1 MPLIRLNQIEFS
13 IGTQM
18 LLDKVSLTL
27 EKGDRLGLLGRN
39 GAGKSTLLRILSG
52 ELLPEDGERWVN
64 PNIQVTRLEQA
75 LPDNLDLTTYEYV
88 ATGLADVGALLSRFH
103 SLAAD
108 GSAEALKEL
117 STIQDQLEH
126 ADGWSLDQRIAR
138 ILDQLD
144 LTATETLSTLSGG
157 WRRRVA
163 LARALVSEP
172 DVLLLDEPTN
182 HLDIPSIDWLEQQ
195 VQQFGGAIVLIT
207 HDRRFLQRACTH
219 IGELDRG
226 HLALWECD
234 YERFL
239 FLRDQQAAS
248 EQRADALFD
257 KKLAQEETW
266 IRQGIKARR
275 TRNEGRVRA
284 LESMREERS
293 QRRAAQGKGQ
303 FRIEEAARS
312 GKRVVELEQV
322 SFSYEEDKIVDNF
335 STIIQR
341 GDRIGIVGGNGV
353 GKSTLIKLLLGELSP
368 NEGTVSI
375 GTKLEVAYSDQLRG
389 ELDPEKDLIDNIC
402 GGQQFIEINGQRR
415 HAISYLSDFLFT
427 PERIRTP
434 VKALS
439 GGEVNRA
446 ILARLFT
453 RPANLLVLDEPTND
467 LDIETLEL
475 LEEILLDFK
484 GTVLLVSH
492 DRHFMDSV
500 VTSLLVMPGSGQI
513 EEQAGSYSDWEAR
526 GGQIAESSLIKT
538 FPEPNAVDQARQSLQ
553 PTQTVPTAATEK
565 KRKLSYQGAT
575 RVEGLPAEIEALEQ
589 QHAAL
594 LAAISAP
601 GFYEQTAR
609 TGGHDVDHCHRIR
622 AGARSRTRTAG
633 RAGGLTTQRTADTA
647 FTTPIH
653 IAGVEP
659 GNIDAGRVQHVDRFF
674 VSQAL
679 SLLNTQTQKRKHAM
693 LFANKGKV
701 SICLSDQGVTEIA
714 SQAIYP
720 LANLS
725 QLRFPLTA

>member
-52 ELLPEDGERWVN
+52 ELLPEDGERWVD

-144 LTATETLSTLSGG
+144 LTATEALSTLSGG

-239 FLRDQQAAS
+239 FLRDQQAAA

-322 SFSYEEDKIVDNF
+322 SFSYEEEMIVDNF

-453 RPANLLVLDEPTND
+453 RAANLLVLDEPTND

-492 DRHFMDSV
+492 DRHSMDSV
-500 VTSLLVMPGSGQI
+500 VTSLLVMPGSGQS

-526 GGQIAESSLIKT
+526 GGQIAESSLTKHSPSQT
-538 FPEPNAVDQARQSLQ
+538 PSTEPDNPVK
-553 PTQTVPTAATEK
+553 PTQTVTTAATEK
-565 KRKLSYQGAT
+565 KRKLSYQEQ
-575 RVEGLPAEIEALEQ
+575 RELKGLPAEIEALEQ

-601 GFYEQTAR
+601 GFYEQTPEQVA
-609 TGGHDVDHCHRIR
+609 
-622 AGARSRTRTAG
+622 
-633 RAGGLTTQRTADTA
+633 TTLNTVT
-647 FTTPIH
+647 
-653 IAGVEP
+653 E
-659 GNIDAGRVQHVDRFF
+659 
-674 VSQAL
+674 SEQAL
-679 SLLNTQTQKRKHAM
+679 DHA
-693 LFANKGKV
+693 LERLVALEG
-701 SICLSDQGVTEIA
+701 
-714 SQAIYP
+714 
-720 LANLS
+720 
-725 QLRFPLTA
+725 

>member
-1 MPLIRLNQIEFS
+1 VPLIRLNQIEFS

-18 LLDKVSLTL
+18 LLDKVSLSL

-52 ELLPEDGERWVN
+52 ELLPEDGERWVD

-88 ATGLADVGALLSRFH
+88 ATGLAEVGALLSRYH

-108 GSAEALKEL
+108 GSADALNQL
-117 STIQDQLEH
+117 SDIQEQLEH

-138 ILDQLD
+138 VLDQLD
-144 LTATETLSTLSGG
+144 LTATDPLSVLSGG

-239 FLRDQQAAS
+239 FLRDQQAAA

-284 LESMREERS
+284 LESMRDERS

-303 FRIEEAARS
+303 FRLEEAARS

-322 SFSYEEDKIVDNF
+322 SFRYGEETIVDNF

-368 NEGTVSI
+368 NEGQVSL

-389 ELDPEKDLIDNIC
+389 ELDPEKDLIDNVC

-439 GGEVNRA
+439 GGEINRA

-453 RPANLLVLDEPTND
+453 RAANLLVLDEPTND

-492 DRHFMDSV
+492 DRHFMDRV
-500 VTSLLVMPGSGQI
+500 VTSLLVMPGGGNI
-513 EEQAGSYSDWEAR
+513 EDQAGSYSDWEAR
-526 GGQIAESSLIKT
+526 GGQISGSSLIKK
-538 FPEPNAVDQARQSLQ
+538 S
-553 PTQTVPTAATEK
+553 PTQAPLSEPDAQVAPQKSTGTVSGK
-565 KRKLSYQGAT
+565 QRKLSYQEQ
-575 RVEGLPAEIEALEQ
+575 RELKGLPAQIETLEQ

-594 LAAISAP
+594 LITISAP
-601 GFYEQTAR
+601 DFYDQTPEQVAMT
-609 TGGHDVDHCHRIR
+609 
-622 AGARSRTRTAG
+622 
-633 RAGGLTTQRTADTA
+633 LTTVT
-647 FTTPIH
+647 
-653 IAGVEP
+653 E
-659 GNIDAGRVQHVDRFF
+659 
-674 VSQAL
+674 SEQAL
-679 SLLNTQTQKRKHAM
+679 DHA
-693 LFANKGKV
+693 LER
-701 SICLSDQGVTEIA
+701 LVTLEG
-714 SQAIYP
+714 
-720 LANLS
+720 
-725 QLRFPLTA
+725 

>member
-1 MPLIRLNQIEFS
+1 VPLIRLNQIEYS

-52 ELLPEDGERWVN
+52 ELLPEDGERWVD

-88 ATGLADVGALLSRFH
+88 ATGLADVGALLSRYH

-108 GSAEALKEL
+108 GSAEALKAL

-138 ILDQLD
+138 TLDQLD
-144 LTATETLSTLSGG
+144 LTATDPLSVLSGG
-157 WRRRVA
+157 WRRRAA

-239 FLRDQQAAS
+239 FLRDQQAAA

-284 LESMREERS
+284 LETMREERS

-312 GKRVVELEQV
+312 GKRVAELEQV
-322 SFSYEEDKIVDNF
+322 SFRYEEEMIVDNF

-353 GKSTLIKLLLGELSP
+353 GKSTLIKLLLGKLSP
-368 NEGTVSI
+368 EEGTVSI

-453 RPANLLVLDEPTND
+453 RAANLLVLDEPTND

-475 LEEILLDFK
+475 LEEILLEFK

-500 VTSLLVMPGSGQI
+500 VTSLLVMPGGGKI

-526 GGQIAESSLIKT
+526 GGRIAESSLTKHSPSQT
-538 FPEPNAVDQARQSLQ
+538 PSNRSDNPVK
-553 PTQTVPTAATEK
+553 PTQTVSIVATEK
-565 KRKLSYQGAT
+565 KRKLSYQEQ
-575 RVEGLPAEIEALEQ
+575 RELEGLPAAIEALEQ

-594 LAAISAP
+594 LATISAP
-601 GFYEQTAR
+601 GFYEQTPEHVA
-609 TGGHDVDHCHRIR
+609 T
-622 AGARSRTRTAG
+622 T
-633 RAGGLTTQRTADTA
+633 LTTVT
-647 FTTPIH
+647 
-653 IAGVEP
+653 E
-659 GNIDAGRVQHVDRFF
+659 
-674 VSQAL
+674 SEQAL
-679 SLLNTQTQKRKHAM
+679 DHA
-693 LFANKGKV
+693 LERLVALEG
-701 SICLSDQGVTEIA
+701 
-714 SQAIYP
+714 
-720 LANLS
+720 
-725 QLRFPLTA
+725 

>member
-52 ELLPEDGERWVN
+52 ELLPEDGERWVD

-144 LTATETLSTLSGG
+144 LTATEALSTLSGG

-239 FLRDQQAAS
+239 FLRDQQAAA

-322 SFSYEEDKIVDNF
+322 SFSYEEEKIVDNF

-453 RPANLLVLDEPTND
+453 RAANLLVLDEPTND

-526 GGQIAESSLIKT
+526 GGQIAESSLT
-538 FPEPNAVDQARQSLQ
+538 RHSPSQTPSTEPDNPVK
-553 PTQTVPTAATEK
+553 PTQTVPTAATKK
-565 KRKLSYQGAT
+565 KRKLSYQEQ
-575 RVEGLPAEIEALEQ
+575 RELNGLPAEIEALEQ

-594 LAAISAP
+594 LATISAP
-601 GFYEQTAR
+601 GFYEQTPEQVA
-609 TGGHDVDHCHRIR
+609 T
-622 AGARSRTRTAG
+622 T
-633 RAGGLTTQRTADTA
+633 LTTVT
-647 FTTPIH
+647 
-653 IAGVEP
+653 E
-659 GNIDAGRVQHVDRFF
+659 
-674 VSQAL
+674 SEQAL
-679 SLLNTQTQKRKHAM
+679 DHA
-693 LFANKGKV
+693 LERLVALEG
-701 SICLSDQGVTEIA
+701 
-714 SQAIYP
+714 
-720 LANLS
+720 
-725 QLRFPLTA
+725 

>member
-52 ELLPEDGERWVN
+52 ELLPEDGERWVD

-144 LTATETLSTLSGG
+144 LTATEALSTLSGG

-239 FLRDQQAAS
+239 FLRDQQAAA

-322 SFSYEEDKIVDNF
+322 SFSYEEEKIVDNF

-453 RPANLLVLDEPTND
+453 RAANLLVLDEPTND

-526 GGQIAESSLIKT
+526 GGQIAESSLTKHSPSQT
-538 FPEPNAVDQARQSLQ
+538 PSTEPVNPVK
-553 PTQTVPTAATEK
+553 PTQTVTTAATEK
-565 KRKLSYQGAT
+565 KRKLSYQEQ
-575 RVEGLPAEIEALEQ
+575 RELKGLPAEIEALEQ

-594 LAAISAP
+594 LATISAP
-601 GFYEQTAR
+601 GFYEQTPEQVA
-609 TGGHDVDHCHRIR
+609 T
-622 AGARSRTRTAG
+622 T
-633 RAGGLTTQRTADTA
+633 LTTVT
-647 FTTPIH
+647 
-653 IAGVEP
+653 E
-659 GNIDAGRVQHVDRFF
+659 
-674 VSQAL
+674 SEQAL
-679 SLLNTQTQKRKHAM
+679 DHA
-693 LFANKGKV
+693 LERLVALEG
-701 SICLSDQGVTEIA
+701 
-714 SQAIYP
+714 
-720 LANLS
+720 
-725 QLRFPLTA
+725 

>member
-52 ELLPEDGERWVN
+52 ELLPEDGERWVD

-144 LTATETLSTLSGG
+144 LTATEALSTLSGG

-239 FLRDQQAAS
+239 FLRDQQAAA

-322 SFSYEEDKIVDNF
+322 SFSYEEEKIVDNF

-453 RPANLLVLDEPTND
+453 KAANLLVLDEPTND

-526 GGQIAESSLIKT
+526 GGRIAESSLTKHSSSQTPSI
-538 FPEPNAVDQARQSLQ
+538 EPDNPVK
-553 PTQTVPTAATEK
+553 PTQAVTTAATEK
-565 KRKLSYQGAT
+565 KRKLSYQEQ
-575 RVEGLPAEIEALEQ
+575 RELKGLPAKIEALEQ

-594 LAAISAP
+594 LATISAP
-601 GFYEQTAR
+601 GFYEQTPEQVA
-609 TGGHDVDHCHRIR
+609 T
-622 AGARSRTRTAG
+622 T
-633 RAGGLTTQRTADTA
+633 LTTVT
-647 FTTPIH
+647 
-653 IAGVEP
+653 E
-659 GNIDAGRVQHVDRFF
+659 
-674 VSQAL
+674 SEQAL
-679 SLLNTQTQKRKHAM
+679 DHA
-693 LFANKGKV
+693 LERLVALEG
-701 SICLSDQGVTEIA
+701 
-714 SQAIYP
+714 
-720 LANLS
+720 
-725 QLRFPLTA
+725 

>member
-1 MPLIRLNQIEFS
+1 
-13 IGTQM
+13 M

-52 ELLPEDGERWVN
+52 ELLPEDGERWVD

-144 LTATETLSTLSGG
+144 LTATEALSTLSGG

-239 FLRDQQAAS
+239 FLRDQQAAA

-322 SFSYEEDKIVDNF
+322 SFSYEEEKIVDNF

-453 RPANLLVLDEPTND
+453 RAANLLVLDEPTND

-526 GGQIAESSLIKT
+526 GGQIAESSLTKHSPSQT
-538 FPEPNAVDQARQSLQ
+538 PSTEPDNPVK
-553 PTQTVPTAATEK
+553 PTQTVTTAATEK
-565 KRKLSYQGAT
+565 KRKLSYQEQ
-575 RVEGLPAEIEALEQ
+575 RELKGLPAEIEALEQ

-594 LAAISAP
+594 LATISAP
-601 GFYEQTAR
+601 GFYEQTPEQVA
-609 TGGHDVDHCHRIR
+609 T
-622 AGARSRTRTAG
+622 T
-633 RAGGLTTQRTADTA
+633 LTTVT
-647 FTTPIH
+647 
-653 IAGVEP
+653 E
-659 GNIDAGRVQHVDRFF
+659 
-674 VSQAL
+674 SEQAL
-679 SLLNTQTQKRKHAM
+679 DHA
-693 LFANKGKV
+693 LERLVALEG
-701 SICLSDQGVTEIA
+701 
-714 SQAIYP
+714 
-720 LANLS
+720 
-725 QLRFPLTA
+725 

>member
-1 MPLIRLNQIEFS
+1 LPLIRLNQIEFS

-52 ELLPEDGERWVN
+52 ELLPEDGERWVD

-75 LPDNLDLTTYEYV
+75 LPDNLELTTYEYV
-88 ATGLADVGALLSRFH
+88 ATGLADVGALLSRYH

-144 LTATETLSTLSGG
+144 LTATEALSTLSGG

-239 FLRDQQAAS
+239 FLRDQQAAA

-322 SFSYEEDKIVDNF
+322 SFSYEEEKIVDNF

-453 RPANLLVLDEPTND
+453 RAANLLVLDEPTND

-526 GGQIAESSLIKT
+526 GGQIAESSLTKHSPSQT
-538 FPEPNAVDQARQSLQ
+538 PSTEPDNPVK
-553 PTQTVPTAATEK
+553 PTQTVTTAATEK
-565 KRKLSYQGAT
+565 KRKLSYQEQ
-575 RVEGLPAEIEALEQ
+575 RELKGLPAEIEALEQ

-594 LAAISAP
+594 LATISAP
-601 GFYEQTAR
+601 GFYEQTPEQVA
-609 TGGHDVDHCHRIR
+609 T
-622 AGARSRTRTAG
+622 T
-633 RAGGLTTQRTADTA
+633 LTTVT
-647 FTTPIH
+647 
-653 IAGVEP
+653 E
-659 GNIDAGRVQHVDRFF
+659 
-674 VSQAL
+674 SEQAL
-679 SLLNTQTQKRKHAM
+679 DHA
-693 LFANKGKV
+693 LERLVALEG
-701 SICLSDQGVTEIA
+701 
-714 SQAIYP
+714 
-720 LANLS
+720 
-725 QLRFPLTA
+725 

>member
-52 ELLPEDGERWVN
+52 ELLPEDGERWVD

-144 LTATETLSTLSGG
+144 LTATEALSTLSGG

-163 LARALVSEP
+163 LARALVSER

-239 FLRDQQAAS
+239 FLRDQQAAA

-322 SFSYEEDKIVDNF
+322 SFSYEEEMIVDNF

-453 RPANLLVLDEPTND
+453 RAANLLVLDEPTND

-526 GGQIAESSLIKT
+526 GGQIAESSLTKHSPSQT
-538 FPEPNAVDQARQSLQ
+538 PSTEPDNPVK
-553 PTQTVPTAATEK
+553 PTQTVTTAATEK
-565 KRKLSYQGAT
+565 KRKLSYQEQ
-575 RVEGLPAEIEALEQ
+575 RELKGLPAEIEALEQ

-601 GFYEQTAR
+601 GFYEQTPEQVA
-609 TGGHDVDHCHRIR
+609 
-622 AGARSRTRTAG
+622 
-633 RAGGLTTQRTADTA
+633 TTLNTVT
-647 FTTPIH
+647 
-653 IAGVEP
+653 E
-659 GNIDAGRVQHVDRFF
+659 
-674 VSQAL
+674 SEQAL
-679 SLLNTQTQKRKHAM
+679 DHA
-693 LFANKGKV
+693 LERLVALEG
-701 SICLSDQGVTEIA
+701 
-714 SQAIYP
+714 
-720 LANLS
+720 
-725 QLRFPLTA
+725 